1 MEQRVSRSLSR
12 AKRSWFPGPGV
23 VRWGPEGATVDTI
36 SSELVEDFYK
46 DDPNLKRKRR
56 LTAIVGASYLLSL
69 RAHQPEQLSDSEK
82 GLLDSLLSE
91 LEVSAE
97 EAVDLLREIEQ
108 KGSTD
113 LLEFFGKKGSDEGGE
128 ED

>member
-1 MEQRVSRSLSR
+1 M
-12 AKRSWFPGPGV
+12 
-23 VRWGPEGATVDTI
+23 DTI

-69 RAHQPEQLSDSEK
+69 RAHQPEQLSEPESN
-82 GLLDSLLSE
+82 LLESLLAE

-97 EAVDLLREIEQ
+97 EAVELLREIEQ
-108 KGSTD
+108 KGSLD
-113 LLEFFGKKGSDEGGE
+113 LLEFFGRPEDEAGE
-128 ED
+128 S